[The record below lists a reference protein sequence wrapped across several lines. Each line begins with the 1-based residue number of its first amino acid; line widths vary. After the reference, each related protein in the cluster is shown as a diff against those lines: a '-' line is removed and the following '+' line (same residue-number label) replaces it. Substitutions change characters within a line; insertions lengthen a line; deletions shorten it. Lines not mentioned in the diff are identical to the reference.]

1 MNSVEHYLQ
10 SHNIV
15 YTKHEHPAVFTCEQ
29 AENFHTLVPGTIG
42 KNLFLIDKKSERIF
56 LVVLPL
62 DKRAD
67 LKFLAKHFEVAKLS
81 FGSQELL
88 LQKMWLTPWSVS
100 PFGLINNTDSDIEVY
115 IDEEIYNTDLVN
127 FHPNINTASLSLTR
141 EMFHKYLK
149 LLLHQ
154 INVIHL
160 SST

>member
-1 MNSVEHYLQ
+1 
-10 SHNIV
+10 
-15 YTKHEHPAVFTCEQ
+15 
-29 AENFHTLVPGTIG
+29 
-42 KNLFLIDKKSERIF
+42 
-56 LVVLPL
+56 
-62 DKRAD
+62 
-67 LKFLAKHFEVAKLS
+67 
-81 FGSQELL
+81 LL